1 MAKKKTKG
9 VSLVGLIFAIVVLAA
24 TIISGVSFCLD
35 LFKIDVNIKQLETII
50 KIQDLGFDR
59 GEEIFFLV
67 SWIIG
72 LVGLFVALVGEAGK
86 VFKKNV
92 NYIIIIG
99 SLIALVGGVLEII
112 AGYNYVKFLNDTFNN
127 PIYVPTITVEIG
139 VWLSSIAG
147 IGGGLFGLLSCT
159 DRKSVV

>member
-86 VFKKNV
+86 VFKKNI

-159 DRKSVV
+159 KICR

>member
-99 SLIALVGGVLEII
+99 SLIALVGGVFEII

-159 DRKSVV
+159 KICR

>member
-99 SLIALVGGVLEII
+99 SLFALVGGVLEII

-159 DRKSVV
+159 KICR

>member
-9 VSLVGLIFAIVVLAA
+9 VMLGRSLIFAIVVLAA

-159 DRKSVV
+159 KICR

>member
-24 TIISGVSFCLD
+24 MIISGVSFCLD

-159 DRKSVV
+159 KICR

>member
-1 MAKKKTKG
+1 MAKKKRKG

-159 DRKSVV
+159 KICR

>member
-99 SLIALVGGVLEII
+99 SLIALVGCVLEII

-159 DRKSVV
+159 KICR

>member
-127 PIYVPTITVEIG
+127 PICLLV
-139 VWLSSIAG
+139 SSWVLEKNYHKFFSYRHKKREYKFA
-147 IGGGLFGLLSCT
+147 
-159 DRKSVV
+159 

>member
-1 MAKKKTKG
+1 M
-9 VSLVGLIFAIVVLAA
+9 VGLIFAIVVLAA

-159 DRKSVV
+159 KICR

>member
-72 LVGLFVALVGEAGK
+72 LVGLLVALVGEAGK

-159 DRKSVV
+159 KICR

>member
-59 GEEIFFLV
+59 SEEIFFLV

-159 DRKSVV
+159 KICR

>member
-112 AGYNYVKFLNDTFNN
+112 AGYNYLKFLNDTFNN

-159 DRKSVV
+159 KICR

>member
-9 VSLVGLIFAIVVLAA
+9 VRLVGLIFAIVVLAA

-159 DRKSVV
+159 KICR

>member
-99 SLIALVGGVLEII
+99 SLIALVGGILEII

-159 DRKSVV
+159 KICR

>member
-147 IGGGLFGLLSCT
+147 IGGGLFGLLSCAKIC
-159 DRKSVV
+159 R

>member
-92 NYIIIIG
+92 NFIIIIG

-159 DRKSVV
+159 KICR

>member
-1 MAKKKTKG
+1 MAKKNTIG

-159 DRKSVV
+159 KICR

>member
-50 KIQDLGFDR
+50 KIQDLGFDI

-159 DRKSVV
+159 KICR

>member
-147 IGGGLFGLLSCT
+147 IGGGLFGLSCT
-159 DRKSVV
+159 KICR

>member
-139 VWLSSIAG
+139 VWLSSI
-147 IGGGLFGLLSCT
+147 LVL
-159 DRKSVV
+159 VVAYLVY

>member
-72 LVGLFVALVGEAGK
+72 LVGLFVALVGESGK

-159 DRKSVV
+159 KICR

>member
-112 AGYNYVKFLNDTFNN
+112 VGYNYVKFLNDTFNN

-159 DRKSVV
+159 KICR

>member
-127 PIYVPTITVEIG
+127 PIYVPAITVEIG

-159 DRKSVV
+159 KICR

>member
-159 DRKSVV
+159 KICR

>member
-86 VFKKNV
+86 GFKKNV

-159 DRKSVV
+159 KICR

>member
-147 IGGGLFGLLSCT
+147 IVGGLFGLLSCT
-159 DRKSVV
+159 KICR

>member
-9 VSLVGLIFAIVVLAA
+9 VSLIGLIFAIVVLAA

-159 DRKSVV
+159 KICR

>member
-92 NYIIIIG
+92 NYWSVRLWNSALAVLTCG
-99 SLIALVGGVLEII
+99 SLLHGII
-112 AGYNYVKFLNDTFNN
+112 AVSGRSSEYDWCYYAMGAAFAVSAVINYVRSELQ
-127 PIYVPTITVEIG
+127 
-139 VWLSSIAG
+139 AG
-147 IGGGLFGLLSCT
+147 KPFY
-159 DRKSVV
+159 R

>member
-9 VSLVGLIFAIVVLAA
+9 VSLVCLIFAIVVLAA

-159 DRKSVV
+159 KICR

>member
-112 AGYNYVKFLNDTFNN
+112 AGYNYVKSLNDTFNN

-159 DRKSVV
+159 KICR

>member
-127 PIYVPTITVEIG
+127 PIYVPTITVETHDHG
-139 VWLSSIAG
+139 NKMSK
-147 IGGGLFGLLSCT
+147 CT
-159 DRKSVV
+159 SRFA

>member
-24 TIISGVSFCLD
+24 MIISGVSFCLD

-147 IGGGLFGLLSCT
+147 IGGLFGLLSCT
-159 DRKSVV
+159 KICR

>member
-9 VSLVGLIFAIVVLAA
+9 VSLVGLIFAIVFLAA

-159 DRKSVV
+159 KICR

>member
-72 LVGLFVALVGEAGK
+72 LVGLFVSLVGEAGK

-159 DRKSVV
+159 KICR

>member
-35 LFKIDVNIKQLETII
+35 LFKIDINIKQLETII

-159 DRKSVV
+159 KICR

>member
-1 MAKKKTKG
+1 MAKKKKKG

-159 DRKSVV
+159 KICR

>member
-72 LVGLFVALVGEAGK
+72 LVGLFVALVGKAGK

-159 DRKSVV
+159 KICR

>member
-35 LFKIDVNIKQLETII
+35 LFKIGVNIKQLETII

-159 DRKSVV
+159 KICR

>member
-59 GEEIFFLV
+59 GEEFFFLV

-159 DRKSVV
+159 KICR

>member
-139 VWLSSIAG
+139 VWLSSIDG

-159 DRKSVV
+159 KICR